1 MSTGPYDILIF
12 NDVELLLFDKVI
24 VFDHYKKKIILITNI
39 RTDELETNYNKA
51 QLELESLAKLVATG
65 EEVNEPAGNL
75 LTEFEDEFTKEEFMA
90 KIETL
95 QEHIR
100 KGDIFQGVLSIGR
113 RARFKGSLLNAYRI
127 LRTTNPSPYMLS
139 QQPAYGIDRSLT
151 GNFGEGS

>member
-1 MSTGPYDILIF
+1 M
-12 NDVELLLFDKVI
+12 
-24 VFDHYKKKIILITNI
+24 
-39 RTDELETNYNKA
+39 ETNYNKA

-127 LRTTNPSPYMLS
+127 LRTTNPSPYMFYLS
-139 QQPAYGIDRSLT
+139 SPHMELT
-151 GNFGEGS
+151 GASPETLVKVRDGQVEPSQSPERCREVRIKRKIWRMKSG